1 MHKNPFTL
9 VVLKRFLGILF
20 FFFFKATNFPFLS
33 SIDQEDVDAN
43 FNPCNIK
50 N

>member
-9 VVLKRFLGILF
+9 VVLKRFLDILF

-33 SIDQEDVDAN
+33 SIDQVDVDAN